1 MTKRKIYHCFDDEA
15 NCGDKSSNCEDDIS
29 SNDSNSLS
37 DFIIDDLPKKKIH
50 LEKEIFDSGSD
61 TEESEKVVS
70 VFKKKVVGPKEQKI
84 KTKLLKIK
92 YQNQIQIFLVNFI
105 LKN

>member
-61 TEESEKVVS
+61 TEESEKFVS
-70 VFKKKVVGPKEQKI
+70 VLKKRWLAQRSKK
-84 KTKLLKIK
+84 
-92 YQNQIQIFLVNFI
+92 
-105 LKN
+105 